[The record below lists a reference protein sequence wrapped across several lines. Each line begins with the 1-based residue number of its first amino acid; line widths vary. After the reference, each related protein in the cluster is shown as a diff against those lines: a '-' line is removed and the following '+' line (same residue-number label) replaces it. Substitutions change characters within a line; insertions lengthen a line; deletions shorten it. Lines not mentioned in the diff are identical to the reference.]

1 MFRQIFTIILL
12 FILCLPVVAEYK
24 AIPENVQQAYQSE
37 INNLIDNEVKK
48 SKKNIKLVIKGINS
62 ENNLI
67 IKRVLVEQ
75 TIPSILCNFYKTL
88 IVTTDKYVDI
98 EKDIPATDWYEELQI
113 FMKPY
118 FKDNNINTSKIDSLI
133 KYANRYQ
140 NRIYKKYN

>member
-1 MFRQIFTIILL
+1 MFQQIFTIILL

-24 AIPENVQQAYQSE
+24 AIPKNVQQAYQSE

-48 SKKNIKLVIKGINS
+48 SKKNIKLAIREINS

-113 FMKPY
+113 FMEPY